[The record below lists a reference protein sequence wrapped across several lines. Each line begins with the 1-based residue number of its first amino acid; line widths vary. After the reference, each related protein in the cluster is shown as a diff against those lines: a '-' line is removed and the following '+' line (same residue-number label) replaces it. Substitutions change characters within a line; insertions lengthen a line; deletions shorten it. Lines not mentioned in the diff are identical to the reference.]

1 MSRLKD
7 KVALITGSGTGI
19 GKTTALLFAQEGALV
34 IITDIN
40 EENGLCTVDEI
51 KQKGGNAI
59 FLKHD
64 VTREEDWVRVVEE
77 ATKEYDS
84 IDILF
89 NNAGIF
95 KIKPIFETSLE
106 EWNQMMSINVT
117 GAFLG
122 MKHVVPHMIK
132 KQSGSVINASSNAG
146 LFGVAGMAAYG
157 ASKGAIR
164 TLTKDAA
171 MEFAPYVRVNSI
183 HPGYIRTQ
191 MIEYAAKVANKQPE
205 DQAVTV
211 PLKRLGDPIE
221 VAKMV
226 LYLASDDSSYV
237 TGSEFVL
244 DGGVTSGQSVWEKA
258 E

>member
-1 MSRLKD
+1 MKLKD
-7 KVALITGSGTGI
+7 KIALITGSGTGI
-19 GKTTALLFAQEGALV
+19 GKTTALLFAQEGASV
-34 IITDIN
+34 IVTDIN
-40 EENGLCTVDEI
+40 EENGRSTVDEI
-51 KQKGGNAI
+51 NQNGGNAI

-64 VTREEDWVRVVEE
+64 VTKEEDWIRVVEE
-77 ATKEYDS
+77 ATKVYDS

-95 KIKPIFETSLE
+95 FIKPIFETSLE

-122 MKHVVPHMIK
+122 MKHVVPHMLK

-164 TLTKDAA
+164 IMTKDAA

-191 MIEYAAKVANKQPE
+191 MIEYAAQVSNKQPE

-211 PLKRLGDPIE
+211 PLKRLGNPIE
-221 VAKMV
+221 VAQMV
-226 LYLASDDSSYV
+226 LYLASDASSYV
-237 TGSEFVL
+237 TGSEFVI
-244 DGGVTSGQSVWEKA
+244 DGGVTAGQSVWDKA

>member
-19 GKTTALLFAQEGALV
+19 GKTTALLFAKEGALV

-40 EENGLCTVDEI
+40 EENGLRTVDEI